1 MKRDGL
7 QRLDSGLGVKPGLNQ
22 VQEGTS
28 NDKKKTR
35 NHSSAFKAKVALDA
49 IRGGFTLAEIAER
62 HELHSTQLN
71 SNPTRDSLSGQD
83 VFIAKLWCS
92 LKYEEVKMKAYES
105 VKEARESIK
114 TYLAFYNSER
124 THHHVTDRLLMKH
137 TFRSRRKIL
146 LHEKHRNLNI

>member
-62 HELHSTQLN
+62 HELHPTQIQRWKNDLIVGAVDV
-71 SNPTRDSLSGQD
+71 SFGVAPMEDQDSIPG
-83 VFIAKLWCS
+83 FIQGNCLKLLPGAC
-92 LKYEEVKMKAYES
+92 
-105 VKEARESIK
+105 
-114 TYLAFYNSER
+114 
-124 THHHVTDRLLMKH
+124 H
-137 TFRSRRKIL
+137 
-146 LHEKHRNLNI
+146 

>member
-49 IRGGFTLAEIAER
+49 IRGGFTLAEIGAIF
-62 HELHSTQLN
+62 Q
-71 SNPTRDSLSGQD
+71 
-83 VFIAKLWCS
+83 
-92 LKYEEVKMKAYES
+92 
-105 VKEARESIK
+105 
-114 TYLAFYNSER
+114 
-124 THHHVTDRLLMKH
+124 
-137 TFRSRRKIL
+137 
-146 LHEKHRNLNI
+146 